1 MSNTLNKQQIDRVL
15 ANVAI
20 PRHWRPEPIK
30 RRGLTRHYVEVEDL
44 DEVVSAVLYNV
55 REGLHL
61 ALLGVYRDE
70 CPGCGH
76 RWEAASHD
84 ACDL

>member
-1 MSNTLNKQQIDRVL
+1 MSKTLNKQQIDRAL

-20 PRHWRPEPIK
+20 PRHWHPEPIK
-30 RRGLTRHYVEVEDL
+30 RRGLTRYYVEAEDL
-44 DEVVSAVLYNV
+44 DEVVSAILYNV
-55 REGLHL
+55 REDLHL

-70 CPGCGH
+70 CTACGH